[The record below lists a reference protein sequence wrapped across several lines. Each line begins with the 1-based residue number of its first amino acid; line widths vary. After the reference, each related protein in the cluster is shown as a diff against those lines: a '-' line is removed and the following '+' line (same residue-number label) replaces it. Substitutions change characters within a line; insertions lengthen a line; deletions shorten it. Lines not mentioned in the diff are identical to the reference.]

1 MKVFKTKLEGVL
13 KIKLSPFHD
22 FRGKYLEIFNKKLFK
37 KTKKKINF
45 IQDDISISKKNVL
58 RGIHGDYI
66 TWKLI
71 TCLHG
76 KFLLLVVNN
85 IKNHK
90 EYKKSQIF
98 ELSEDNNLQI
108 LVPPGFGNSHYVKT
122 KRAILVADM
131 NQNKVAPFVTQGLFN
146 SITEDIN
153 EDELELVF
161 ECLSKALL
169 AVDKFRITEG
179 AFLEKDMALRI
190 NNILNLLTEVDKY
203 EKQRAVNIK
212 QRIKTNLSNF
222 MQDPVTDNNR
232 LEQEMI
238 YYIEKLDITEE
249 KLRLK
254 NNCDYFLENINN
266 VESSGKKLGF
276 IVQEIGREI
285 NTLGSKANDSSLQ
298 RVVVLMKDELEKIKE
313 QLFNIL

>member
-1 MKVFKTKLEGVL
+1 MIKSMTGYGKHVAQEENRIISVEIRTLNSKQLDINLRTPQLL
-13 KIKLSPFHD
+13 KHKEIEIRKSIGSILQ
-22 FRGKYLEIFNKKLFK
+22 RGKIDVNIAFEQNSAESASVIDLNMANHYYNEMKSFAESIDQTNFSDYL
-37 KTKKKINF
+37 
-45 IQDDISISKKNVL
+45 S
-58 RGIHGDYI
+58 
-66 TWKLI
+66 LI
-71 TCLHG
+71 M
-76 KFLLLVVNN
+76 KMPDVIVQ
-85 IKNHK
+85 KD
-90 EYKKSQIF
+90 S
-98 ELSEDNNLQI
+98 
-108 LVPPGFGNSHYVKT
+108 
-122 KRAILVADM
+122 
-131 NQNKVAPFVTQGLFN
+131 
-146 SITEDIN
+146 DIN